1 VTITF
6 ITPVAD
12 TGKRILLEIG
22 KGDGKAMGSRGC
34 ARLRQMKGPG
44 AKFGRKQ
51 EEATPRCS
59 RSETSIRLRTTG
71 VAPNTLLKWTEVPEF
86 DAAYREARRAA
97 FGQRVA
103 QLQQGTSAAATTLLK
118 TMIDPN
124 TSVPTV
130 FGPSSLGVER
140 APNESLAET
149 PARAMGIS
157 IRDLRAKLWVLAGSV
172 ATDIRG

>member
-1 VTITF
+1 
-6 ITPVAD
+6 
-12 TGKRILLEIG
+12 
-22 KGDGKAMGSRGC
+22 
-34 ARLRQMKGPG
+34 MKGPG
-44 AKFGRKQ
+44 AKFGHKQ

-59 RSETSIRLRTTG
+59 RSETSMRLRTTG
-71 VAPNTLLKWTEVPEF
+71 VARPTRCLIKWTEVPEF

-130 FGPSSLGVER
+130 FGPSLALVVER

-149 PARAMGIS
+149 TARAMGIS
-157 IRDLRAKLWVLAGSV
+157 VQELRAEFQRRARN
-172 ATDIRG
+172 A